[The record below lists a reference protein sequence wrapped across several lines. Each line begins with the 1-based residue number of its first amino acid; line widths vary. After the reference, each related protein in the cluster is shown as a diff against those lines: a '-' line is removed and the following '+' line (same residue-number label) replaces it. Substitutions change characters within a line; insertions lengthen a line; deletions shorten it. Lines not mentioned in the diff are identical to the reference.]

1 MMHAEYTLRR
11 IGQSIFSCI
20 CYSITEKSL
29 KKNDFSNK
37 FFSSSQTSKLMQ
49 YDCTK
54 LIEYPYAYF
63 MCLMEFYSF
72 LFVLVSVYFVAG
84 MIGLGSCLALLFL
97 QLIRYTMN
105 GIFKRHQI

>member
-1 MMHAEYTLRR
+1 M
-11 IGQSIFSCI
+11 
-20 CYSITEKSL
+20 
-29 KKNDFSNK
+29 KKNDYNNK
-37 FFSSSQTSKLMQ
+37 FFSSSETSKLMQ

-54 LIEYPYAYF
+54 IIEYPYAYF

-84 MIGLGSCLALLFL
+84 LVGLFSCLALLFL